1 VTDGPEELNAN
12 TPGAA
17 APPKRGPLKKLLNAA
32 VFLLCLT
39 YLSPVYIVLV
49 NSFKNRAE
57 LYEDILAPPGTLS
70 FVYYANAMERMNFPS
85 ALANSFIVTVLSILF
100 ITILASMC
108 AWMLARSAN
117 RLSRI
122 IFMIMVATML
132 IPFQTLMMPLMQEM
146 SGIKRFL
153 GLPMVDTLGALIYMN
168 TGFGASLAVFLYHGF
183 IKTIPRSLEEAA
195 IIDGCNTFR
204 VFWRIVFPMLK
215 PVTVTVM
222 VLDVIWIWNDYLLPS
237 LVLTSK
243 ANRTIPLSTASFFGE
258 FTIQWNMAM
267 AGLMLTIIPVIVFY
281 IFSQKYIIKGVAAGA
296 VK

>member
-1 VTDGPEELNAN
+1 VTGRPGKYVINA
-12 TPGAA
+12 
-17 APPKRGPLKKLLNAA
+17 L

-39 YLSPVYIVLV
+39 YLFPLYIVLV

-57 LYEDILAPPGTLS
+57 LYEDILALPEKFS
-70 FVYYANAMERMNFPS
+70 FVYYANAMDRMNFPS
-85 ALANSFIVTVLSILF
+85 ALGNSFIVTAFSILF

-108 AWMLARSAN
+108 AWMLARSAS
-117 RLSRI
+117 RLSKI
-122 IFMIMVATML
+122 IFMVLVATML

-146 SGIKRFL
+146 SGIKRAL
-153 GLPMVDTLGALIYMN
+153 GIPMVDTMGALIYMN
-168 TGFGASLAVFLYHGF
+168 IGFGASLAVFLYHGF

-195 IIDGCNTFR
+195 IIDGCNPFR
-204 VFWRIVFPMLK
+204 VFWNIVFPMLK
-215 PVTVTVM
+215 PVTATVM
-222 VLDVIWIWNDYLLPS
+222 VLDVIWIWNDFLLPS

-267 AGLMLTIIPVIVFY
+267 AGLTLTIIPVIAFY
-281 IFSQKYIIKGVAAGA
+281 ILSQRYIIKGVAAGA

>member
-1 VTDGPEELNAN
+1 MRA
-12 TPGAA
+12 
-17 APPKRGPLKKLLNAA
+17 LKKSIPNIL
-32 VFLLCLT
+32 VILLCLI
-39 YLSPVYIVLV
+39 YLSPIYIVLV

-57 LYEDILAPPGTLS
+57 LYEDVLALPQTFS
-70 FVYYANAMERMNFPS
+70 FQYYANAMSRMNFLS
-85 ALANSFIVTVLSILF
+85 ALGNSLVVTLFSIMFII
-100 ITILASMC
+100 ILASMT
-108 AWMLARSAN
+108 AWMLVRSGN

-122 IFMIMVATML
+122 IFMVFVATML

-146 SGIKRFL
+146 STLKRTLGI
-153 GLPMVDTLGALIYMN
+153 PMVDTLGALIYMN
-168 TGFGASLAVFLYHGF
+168 IGFGTALAVFLYHGF
-183 IKTIPRSLEEAA
+183 VKSIPKSLEEAA
-195 IIDGCNTFR
+195 VIDGCNTLR
-204 VFWRIVFPMLK
+204 IFWNIVFPMLK

-267 AGLMLTIIPVIVFY
+267 AGLILTIVPVVVFY
-281 IFSQKYIIKGVAAGA
+281 LLSQKYIIKGVAAGA

>member
-1 VTDGPEELNAN
+1 MKQLAPFKSRSILN
-12 TPGAA
+12 
-17 APPKRGPLKKLLNAA
+17 LL
-32 VFLLCLT
+32 LLAFCLI
-39 YLSPVYIVLV
+39 YLFPAYIVLV

-57 LYEDILAPPGTLS
+57 LYENILALPGTFS
-70 FVYYANAMERMNFPS
+70 FQYYGNAMNRMNFLT
-85 ALANSFIVTVLSILF
+85 ALINSFTVTVISIFF
-100 ITILASMC
+100 IVIFSSMC
-108 AWMLARSAN
+108 AWMLVRRNN
-117 RLSRI
+117 RLSRL
-122 IFMIMVATML
+122 IFMIFVTTML
-132 IPFQTLMMPLMQEM
+132 IPFQTLMMPLMQVM
-146 SGIKRFL
+146 GGIKDLL
-153 GLPMVDTLGALIYMN
+153 GIPMVDTLGALIYMN
-168 TGFGASLAVFLYHGF
+168 IGFGASMAVFLFHGF
-183 IKTIPRSLEEAA
+183 VKSVPLSLEEAA
-195 IIDGCNTFR
+195 TIDGCSCWG

-281 IFSQKYIIKGVAAGA
+281 LFSQKYIIKGVAAGA